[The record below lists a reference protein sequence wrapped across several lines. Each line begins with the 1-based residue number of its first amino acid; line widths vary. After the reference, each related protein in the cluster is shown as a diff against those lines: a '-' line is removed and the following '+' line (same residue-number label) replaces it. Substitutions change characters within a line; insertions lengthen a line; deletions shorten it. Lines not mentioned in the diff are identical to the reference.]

1 MEQAR
6 ATRAEQVLLSD
17 ADLIARV
24 VAGEAGG
31 GALMRRYGRTLF
43 PKVNSGVHASL
54 NYGSTDGPSKREA
67 VG

>member
-6 ATRAEQVLLSD
+6 ATHAEQVLLSD

-31 GALMRRYGRTLF
+31 FVALMQRYDRTLF
-43 PKVNSGVHASL
+43 LKVNSGVHASL
-54 NYGSTDGPSKREA
+54 NYGSTDGPS
-67 VG
+67 

>member
-24 VAGEAGG
+24 VAGEAGVLSRSC
-31 GALMRRYGRTLF
+31 GA
-43 PKVNSGVHASL
+43 
-54 NYGSTDGPSKREA
+54 A
-67 VG
+67 VARSF

>member
-31 GALMRRYGRTLF
+31 GLMRRYGRTLF

>member
-31 GALMRRYGRTLF
+31 GAHAALRSHALSEGEFGRTRIVELR
-43 PKVNSGVHASL
+43 VNRRTVQA
-54 NYGSTDGPSKREA
+54 
-67 VG
+67 